1 LSAAPVRAP
10 DIRAGA
16 ALVIAGLVAD
26 GVTEVDDVHHID
38 RGYEDFEA
46 KLTGLG
52 GRVRRRGGPLLIPD
66 PAGIG

>member
-1 LSAAPVRAP
+1 
-10 DIRAGA
+10 
-16 ALVIAGLVAD
+16 VIAGLVAD

-66 PAGIG
+66 PAEIG